1 MAGEAIVPEWGDL
14 TTVILLYENDVIQ
27 SSEYLQLYI
36 YISAVLL
43 VRKASVFSGQ
53 WLIQRLTTG

>member
-53 WLIQRLTTG
+53 